1 MMVGSITARTLDY
14 FGWLV
19 VASVG
24 ALLSPYPKTVIL
36 KKMSW
41 GNVVEWCVNRVKL

>member
-1 MMVGSITARTLDY
+1 MNYNCSI
-14 FGWLV
+14 
-19 VASVG
+19 
-24 ALLSPYPKTVIL
+24 SPYPKTVIL